1 MKKYFYILFF
11 LFSFSFSDLI
21 NPENASTLNYIHVL
35 FEWEQESY
43 ASTYNFQLDT
53 SLNFN
58 NPIVDINNESLIYID
73 TENINW
79 ETTYYWR
86 VRPVDIN
93 GASGEWIDTLSFTTG
108 STRSNA
114 YSINYNDNQYSNGVT
129 IFSSFFNYYSAM
141 IDQNGDEIW
150 NTGSSELVYYNTD
163 FNGQLFGCQLDN
175 SLEHNIPGV
184 EFDIDSNILWQ
195 EPNEDFFHHE
205 LIKLKNGNYLGL
217 VEELQPGPVAP
228 GPWSAQFQAIGYLAD
243 GVTPELFWVGDRIV
257 EWDKDTNEEV
267 WSWSV
272 FDYYSMQDYDIEGE
286 TWYQAFYD
294 GRYDWTHVN
303 ALYPV
308 YDENDNIESIYLS
321 CRHLSRISKV
331 NYESK
336 EIDFNLGREMASG
349 DVNCGEDIGFSFPH
363 SVTVLDNGNIVTLDN
378 GNLST
383 LWLDTEYSTS
393 RALEL
398 SVTETENS
406 CEASIEWEYSLPEEL
421 FGFASGNVQ
430 KLDNGNYLIVTVGD
444 GGTALEVNTQKEH
457 VWEGKLNLQLPNGA
471 VYRASRLSGLYPI
484 SYSVILNDAI
494 IENNNNYLEVLN
506 NDSVANF
513 SITIYNEGSSA
524 EQFHWEIG
532 QESGDTEYL
541 NPGENF
547 IINNNQNLFTNQE
560 LLSLGQITISLT
572 PKHRY
577 DLKKDININFIEV
590 QCDGDF
596 DCSGVCNGDVFLD
609 ECGVCDGPG
618 AIYECGCD
626 DGQLHCRDLDG
637 DGWGTSQFTYTTC
650 DIEGDIWVTNCEDL
664 DDSIYCESNEND
676 CAGILCGDTIVDEC
690 GVCGGDNSLCL
701 DCAGEPSG
709 DALEDNCGQ
718 CDNDSSNDC
727 TQDCN
732 GVWGGDAIVDEC
744 GICNGNGIQDYYAD
758 WDGDGYGDCDS
769 VYPFCPNDIASWV
782 SDVCGDCNNGD
793 ANAIFNDCAGVCG
806 GSAELDE
813 CGTCDNDSSNDCT
826 QDCNGVWGGDAL
838 TDNCG
843 VCGGDNST
851 CLDCNGV
858 ANGDSEEDQCGIC
871 DNDSS
876 NDCTQDCNGEW
887 GGAAVY
893 DCAGICGGDSVIDE
907 CGFCD
912 GSGADDGYTYF
923 EEIPSSTIL
932 LDGSQCFSDTDLNS
946 LSEIIN
952 INNLDIESPIHLGTQ
967 NWSGG
972 RITRLE
978 VGNYFQGGSVTLHT
992 IPESIGDMTNLG
1004 VLYFNYN
1011 ELTQLP
1017 NSITELS
1024 NLIYLVLSFNQLTSF
1039 PENLGNLSQLIWLDA
1054 GYNELESIPESIGEL
1069 NNLSYLWIFNNNLT
1083 YIPESICNLN
1093 INWNGDDFQF
1103 LPYFGAGANSLCDE
1117 VPVCIENSS
1126 NLNSSIDPLY
1136 YSFEIT
1142 LEQECSD
1149 QCLIMDVNNDG
1160 LINVI
1165 DIVNTV
1171 NIILGISSN
1180 PSEIEL
1186 CAADANS
1193 DDVINVIDVV
1203 TIVNFIFSF

>member
-572 PKHRY
+572 PKNRI
-577 DLKKDININFIEV
+577 DLKKDITINFIEV
-590 QCDGDF
+590 QCDGEF
-596 DCSGVCNGDVFLD
+596 DCSGECNGDAYLD
-609 ECGVCDGPG
+609 ECGQCMCGLNSDPDLYECDDDDECEQGCDGEW
-618 AIYECGCD
+618 YS
-626 DGQLHCRDLDG
+626 DL
-637 DGWGTSQFTYTTC
+637 SELP
-650 DIEGDIWVTNCEDL
+650 IE
-664 DDSIYCESNEND
+664 
-676 CAGILCGDTIVDEC
+676 
-690 GVCGGDNSLCL
+690 
-701 DCAGEPSG
+701 
-709 DALEDNCGQ
+709 
-718 CDNDSSNDC
+718 
-727 TQDCN
+727 
-732 GVWGGDAIVDEC
+732 DEC
-744 GICNGNGIQDYYAD
+744 GICNGNGITE
-758 WDGDGYGDCDS
+758 G
-769 VYPFCPNDIASWV
+769 FC
-782 SDVCGDCNNGD
+782 DCNN
-793 ANAIFNDCAGVCG
+793 N
-806 GSAELDE
+806 
-813 CGTCDNDSSNDCT
+813 
-826 QDCNGVWGGDAL
+826 
-838 TDNCG
+838 
-843 VCGGDNST
+843 
-851 CLDCNGV
+851 
-858 ANGDSEEDQCGIC
+858 
-871 DNDSS
+871 
-876 NDCTQDCNGEW
+876 
-887 GGAAVY
+887 
-893 DCAGICGGDSVIDE
+893 
-907 CGFCD
+907 
-912 GSGADDGYTYF
+912 
-923 EEIPSSTIL
+923 IL
-932 LDGSQCFSDTDLNS
+932 
-946 LSEIIN
+946 
-952 INNLDIESPIHLGTQ
+952 
-967 NWSGG
+967 
-972 RITRLE
+972 
-978 VGNYFQGGSVTLHT
+978 
-992 IPESIGDMTNLG
+992 
-1004 VLYFNYN
+1004 
-1011 ELTQLP
+1011 
-1017 NSITELS
+1017 
-1024 NLIYLVLSFNQLTSF
+1024 
-1039 PENLGNLSQLIWLDA
+1039 
-1054 GYNELESIPESIGEL
+1054 
-1069 NNLSYLWIFNNNLT
+1069 
-1083 YIPESICNLN
+1083 
-1093 INWNGDDFQF
+1093 
-1103 LPYFGAGANSLCDE
+1103 
-1117 VPVCIENSS
+1117 
-1126 NLNSSIDPLY
+1126 
-1136 YSFEIT
+1136 
-1142 LEQECSD
+1142 
-1149 QCLIMDVNNDG
+1149 
-1160 LINVI
+1160 
-1165 DIVNTV
+1165 
-1171 NIILGISSN
+1171 
-1180 PSEIEL
+1180 
-1186 CAADANS
+1186 
-1193 DDVINVIDVV
+1193 
-1203 TIVNFIFSF
+1203 

>member
-21 NPENASTLNYIHVL
+21 NPENVSTLNYIHVL

-58 NPIVDINNESLIYID
+58 NPIIDINNESLIYID

-86 VRPVDIN
+86 VRPIDIN
-93 GASGEWIDTLSFTTG
+93 GIAGEWIDTLSFTTG

-141 IDQNGDEIW
+141 IDQSGNEIW
-150 NTGSSELVYYNTD
+150 NTGDSELVYYNTD

-243 GVTPELFWVGDRIV
+243 GITPELYWVGDRIV

-272 FDYYSMQDYDIEGE
+272 FDYYSMQDYDIQGE

-294 GRYDWTHVN
+294 GRYDWTHIN

-331 NYESK
+331 NYETK
-336 EIDFNLGREMASG
+336 EIDFNLGREMTSG
-349 DVNCGEDIGFSFPH
+349 DVNCGQDIGFSFPH
-363 SVTVLDNGNIVTLDN
+363 SVTVLENGNIVTLDN

-393 RALEL
+393 RALEIY
-398 SVTETENS
+398 VTETENS
-406 CEASIEWEYSLPEEL
+406 CETSIEWEYSLPEEL

-444 GGTALEVNTQKEH
+444 GGTALEVDLNNNH
-457 VWEGKLNLQLPNGA
+457 IWEGKLNLQLPNGA
-471 VYRASRLSGLYPI
+471 VYRANRISGLYPVAF
-484 SYSVILNDAI
+484 SAI
-494 IENNNNYLEVLN
+494 IKDMYNESGTNYIDNLENETITLN
-506 NDSVANF
+506 L
-513 SITIYNEGSSA
+513 YNEGSSA
-524 EQFHWEIG
+524 EGYSI
-532 QESGDTEYL
+532 YL
-541 NPGENF
+541 S
-547 IINNNQNLFTNQE
+547 INNNEWQHFMPAQGSVGLDVNESDSYELPPLFSDANIVTIKIIPEHRPDLEKN
-560 LLSLGQITISLT
+560 ITFYLNGCTDS
-572 PKHRY
+572 
-577 DLKKDININFIEV
+577 V
-590 QCDGDF
+590 
-596 DCSGVCNGDVFLD
+596 DCL
-609 ECGVCDGPG
+609 
-618 AIYECGCD
+618 
-626 DGQLHCRDLDG
+626 
-637 DGWGTSQFTYTTC
+637 
-650 DIEGDIWVTNCEDL
+650 
-664 DDSIYCESNEND
+664 
-676 CAGILCGDTIVDEC
+676 
-690 GVCGGDNSLCL
+690 GVCGGDAIEDCL
-701 DCAGEPSG
+701 GECNGS
-709 DALEDNCGQ
+709 A
-718 CDNDSSNDC
+718 
-727 TQDCN
+727 TIDCN
-732 GVWGGDAIVDEC
+732 GVCNGSAIEDCAGLCGGNSVTDCEDVCGGNAELDVC
-744 GICNGNGIQDYYAD
+744 GICNGN
-758 WDGDGYGDCDS
+758 S
-769 VYPFCPNDIASWV
+769 SLP
-782 SDVCGDCNNGD
+782 CN
-793 ANAIFNDCAGVCG
+793 
-806 GSAELDE
+806 E
-813 CGTCDNDSSNDCT
+813 CG
-826 QDCNGVWGGDAL
+826 
-838 TDNCG
+838 
-843 VCGGDNST
+843 
-851 CLDCNGV
+851 
-858 ANGDSEEDQCGIC
+858 E
-871 DNDSS
+871 
-876 NDCTQDCNGEW
+876 
-887 GGAAVY
+887 
-893 DCAGICGGDSVIDE
+893 
-907 CGFCD
+907 GF
-912 GSGADDGYTYF
+912 TF
-923 EEIPSSTIL
+923 FNNIPSSTIL
-932 LDGSQCFSDTDLNS
+932 LDGSQCFSNIDLNT
-946 LSEIIN
+946 LSDIIN

-967 NWSGG
+967 NWSGS

-978 VGNYFQGGSVTLHT
+978 VGNYFQGGSVILYT

-1024 NLIYLVLSFNQLTSF
+1024 NLIYLVLSFNRLTSF

-1083 YIPESICNLN
+1083 YIPDSICNLN
-1093 INWNGDDFQF
+1093 INWDGDDFQF
-1103 LPYFGAGANSLCDE
+1103 LPYFGAGANYLCDE

-1142 LEQECSD
+1142 LEQECFD
-1149 QCLIMDVNNDG
+1149 QCLIMDVNSDG

-1171 NIILGISSN
+1171 NIILGISSDPN
-1180 PSEIEL
+1180 DIEL

>member
-1 MKKYFYILFF
+1 MKKYFHILFF

-93 GASGEWIDTLSFTTG
+93 GASGEWIDTLSFTIG

-141 IDQNGDEIW
+141 IDQNGNEIW
-150 NTGSSELVYYNTD
+150 NTGNSELVYYNTD

-217 VEELQPGPVAP
+217 VEELQPGPIAP

-294 GRYDWTHVN
+294 GRYDWTHIN

-308 YDENDNIESIYLS
+308 YDEYNNVESIYLS

-331 NYESK
+331 NYETK
-336 EIDFNLGREMASG
+336 EIDFNLGREMTSG
-349 DVNCGEDIGFSFPH
+349 DVNCGQDIGFSFPH
-363 SVTVLDNGNIVTLDN
+363 SVTVLENGNIVTLDN

-406 CEASIEWEYSLPEEL
+406 CETSIEWEYSLPEEL

-444 GGTALEVNTQKEH
+444 GGTALEVDANNNH
-457 VWEGKLNLQLPNGA
+457 IWEGKLNLQLPNGA
-471 VYRASRLSGLYPI
+471 VYRANRVSGLHPVAF
-484 SYSVILNDAI
+484 SAI
-494 IENNNNYLEVLN
+494 IKDMYNESGTNYLDNLENETITLN
-506 NDSVANF
+506 L
-513 SITIYNEGSSA
+513 YNEGSSA
-524 EQFHWEIG
+524 ESYSI
-532 QESGDTEYL
+532 YL
-541 NPGENF
+541 S
-547 IINNNQNLFTNQE
+547 INNNEWQGFMPPQGLYLDVNESNSYDLW
-560 LLSLGQITISLT
+560 LLSSDANIVTIKIIPEHRPDLEKNITVYLNGCTDPVDCLGVCGGNAIEDCLGECNGGATI
-572 PKHRY
+572 
-577 DLKKDININFIEV
+577 
-590 QCDGDF
+590 
-596 DCSGVCNGDVFLD
+596 DCNGVCNG
-609 ECGVCDGPG
+609 P
-618 AIYECGCD
+618 AIE
-626 DGQLHCRDLDG
+626 
-637 DGWGTSQFTYTTC
+637 
-650 DIEGDIWVTNCEDL
+650 
-664 DDSIYCESNEND
+664 
-676 CAGILCGDTIVDEC
+676 
-690 GVCGGDNSLCL
+690 
-701 DCAGEPSG
+701 
-709 DALEDNCGQ
+709 
-718 CDNDSSNDC
+718 
-727 TQDCN
+727 
-732 GVWGGDAIVDEC
+732 
-744 GICNGNGIQDYYAD
+744 
-758 WDGDGYGDCDS
+758 
-769 VYPFCPNDIASWV
+769 
-782 SDVCGDCNNGD
+782 
-793 ANAIFNDCAGVCG
+793 DCAGVCG
-806 GSAELDE
+806 GNSV
-813 CGTCDNDSSNDCT
+813 TDCE
-826 QDCNGVWGGDAL
+826 
-838 TDNCG
+838 G
-843 VCGGDNST
+843 VCGGNAEVDI
-851 CLDCNGV
+851 
-858 ANGDSEEDQCGIC
+858 CGIC
-871 DNDSS
+871 NGNSS
-876 NDCTQDCNGEW
+876 LPCN
-887 GGAAVY
+887 
-893 DCAGICGGDSVIDE
+893 E
-907 CGFCD
+907 CGEGF
-912 GSGADDGYTYF
+912 TF
-923 EEIPSSTIL
+923 FNNIPSSTIL
-932 LDGSQCFSDTDLNS
+932 LDGNQCFSDTDLNT
-946 LSEIIN
+946 LSDIIN
-952 INNLDIESPIHLGTQ
+952 VNNLDIDSPIDIGTQ

-1093 INWNGDDFQF
+1093 INWSGDDFQF